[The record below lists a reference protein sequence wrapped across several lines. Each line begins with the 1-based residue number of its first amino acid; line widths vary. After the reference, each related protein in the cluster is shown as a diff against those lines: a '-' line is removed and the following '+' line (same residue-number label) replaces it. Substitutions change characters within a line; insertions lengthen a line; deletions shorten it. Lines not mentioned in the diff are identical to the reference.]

1 MKLLLDVKQKFMRV
15 WADGLT
21 EACERAIQKLLGVEK
36 NRIAT
41 LNTLPIH
48 AKKPAVKNL
57 FWQIHGHWT
66 RILSMHYLNNAF
78 WLRFFTAESWLGKLI
93 TYTSALYIYSMK
105 ITIILLI
112 YYLKLLSEIS
122 QKFEIALMIY
132 HKHPIMLPIYFESRK
147 TFPFTL

>member
-21 EACERAIQKLLGVEK
+21 QACERATQNFLGVER

-57 FWQIHGHWT
+57 FWQDT
-66 RILSMHYLNNAF
+66 QTLNSNF
-78 WLRFFTAESWLGKLI
+78 INGLFK
-93 TYTSALYIYSMK
+93 
-105 ITIILLI
+105 
-112 YYLKLLSEIS
+112 
-122 QKFEIALMIY
+122 
-132 HKHPIMLPIYFESRK
+132 
-147 TFPFTL
+147 